1 MKKILTLLAFLT
13 SFSIFAQNTPMV
25 SLKAFQGDS
34 LLGEM
39 KIKLYDETPL
49 HRDNFLKLVKS
60 GFYDGTLF
68 HRVIPG
74 FMIQAGDPNSKTAPA
89 GQQLGSGDVGYTI
102 PAEIKPNLFHK
113 KGALA
118 GARQGDEV
126 NPRKE
131 SSGCQFYIVTGNITP
146 ENQLKAMEAQKGQ
159 GNPQQIF
166 NQIIY
171 RPENKA
177 ILDSLIQLQKVGNMD
192 AFDKLIGE
200 KIEPLIQI
208 EMAKAGSTFKYSSEA
223 ISAYTT
229 IGGAPFLDNEYTVF
243 GEVVEGL
250 ELSDKVQ
257 NAARDQSDRPKTN
270 IRLEMKIIE

>member
-1 MKKILTLLAFLT
+1 MKKILTFLAFLT

-126 NPRKE
+126 NPKKE

-146 ENQLKAMEAQKGQ
+146 ENQLKSIEAQKGQ
-159 GNPQQIF
+159 GNPQQLF

-177 ILDSLIQLQKVGNMD
+177 ILDSLIQLQKTGNMD

-208 EMAKAGSTFKYSSEA
+208 EMAKAGSSFKFSAEA
-223 ISAYTT
+223 INAYST

-250 ELSDKVQ
+250 ELSEKVQ
-257 NAARDQSDRPKTN
+257 NAARDQSDRPKVN

>member
-1 MKKILTLLAFLT
+1 MKKILTFLAFLT

-126 NPRKE
+126 NPKKE

-146 ENQLKAMEAQKGQ
+146 EIQLKAMEAQKGQ
-159 GNPQQIF
+159 GNPQQLF

-177 ILDSLIQLQKVGNMD
+177 ILDSLIQLQKIGNMD

-208 EMAKAGSTFKYSSEA
+208 EMAKAGSSFKFSAEA
-223 ISAYTT
+223 INAYST

-250 ELSDKVQ
+250 ELSEKVQ
-257 NAARDQSDRPKTN
+257 NAARDQSDRPKVN

>member
-1 MKKILTLLAFLT
+1 MKKILTFLAFLT

-126 NPRKE
+126 NPKKE

-146 ENQLKAMEAQKGQ
+146 ENQLKSIETQKGQ
-159 GNPQQIF
+159 GNPQQLF

-177 ILDSLIQLQKVGNMD
+177 ILDSLIQLQKIGNMD

-208 EMAKAGSTFKYSSEA
+208 EMAKAGSSFKFSAEA
-223 ISAYTT
+223 INAYST

-250 ELSDKVQ
+250 ELSEKVQ
-257 NAARDQSDRPKTN
+257 NAARDQSDRPKVN

>member
-89 GQQLGSGDVGYTI
+89 GQPLGAGDVGYTI

-126 NPRKE
+126 NPKKE

-208 EMAKAGSTFKYSSEA
+208 EMAKAGSTFKYSAEA

-257 NAARDQSDRPKTN
+257 NAARDQNDRPKTN

>member
-1 MKKILTLLAFLT
+1 MKKILTFLAFLT

-25 SLKAFQGDS
+25 SLRAFQGDS

-126 NPRKE
+126 NPKKE

-159 GNPQQIF
+159 GNPQQLF

-177 ILDSLIQLQKVGNMD
+177 ILDSLIQLQKIGNMD

-200 KIEPLIQI
+200 KIEPLIRI
-208 EMAKAGSTFKYSSEA
+208 EMAKAGSSFKFSAEA
-223 ISAYTT
+223 INAYST

-250 ELSDKVQ
+250 ELSEKVQ
-257 NAARDQSDRPKTN
+257 NAARDQRDRPKVN

>member
-257 NAARDQSDRPKTN
+257 NAARDQNDRPKTN

>member
-208 EMAKAGSTFKYSSEA
+208 EMAKAGSTFKYSAEA

-257 NAARDQSDRPKTN
+257 NAARDQNDRPKTN

>member
-1 MKKILTLLAFLT
+1 MRKIFTLLAFCS

-89 GQQLGSGDVGYTI
+89 GQPLGAGDVGYTI
-102 PAEIKPNLFHK
+102 PAEFNNKFYHK

-126 NPRKE
+126 NPQKA
-131 SSGCQFYIVTGNITP
+131 SSGCQFYIVTGTVNS
-146 ENQLKAMEAQKGQ
+146 ESQLKSIESQKGT

-171 RPENKA
+171 RPENKS
-177 ILDSLIQLQKVGNMD
+177 ILDSLIQLQNTGNMD
-192 AFDKLIGE
+192 GFDKLIAE
-200 KIEPLIQI
+200 KIEPLINA
-208 EMAKAGSTFKYSSEA
+208 EMAISSSSFMFSPEA
-223 ISAYTT
+223 IKDYGN
-229 IGGAPFLDNEYTVF
+229 IGGAPFLDNDYTVF
-243 GEVVEGL
+243 GEVVEGIDL
-250 ELSDKVQ
+250 ADKVQ
-257 NAARDQSDRPKTN
+257 NVARDGGDRPKVN
-270 IRLEMKIIE
+270 IRIEMKIIE

>member
-1 MKKILTLLAFLT
+1 MKKILTFLAFLT

-126 NPRKE
+126 NPKKE
-131 SSGCQFYIVTGNITP
+131 SSGCQFYIVTGNNSRKSI
-146 ENQLKAMEAQKGQ
+146 KS
-159 GNPQQIF
+159 
-166 NQIIY
+166 
-171 RPENKA
+171 
-177 ILDSLIQLQKVGNMD
+177 D
-192 AFDKLIGE
+192 
-200 KIEPLIQI
+200 
-208 EMAKAGSTFKYSSEA
+208 GSTKRSRKSSA
-223 ISAYTT
+223 TFQPNYLQT
-229 IGGAPFLDNEYTVF
+229 
-243 GEVVEGL
+243 
-250 ELSDKVQ
+250 
-257 NAARDQSDRPKTN
+257 
-270 IRLEMKIIE
+270 

>member
-1 MKKILTLLAFLT
+1 MKKILTFLAFLT

-126 NPRKE
+126 NPKKE

-159 GNPQQIF
+159 GNPQQLF

-177 ILDSLIQLQKVGNMD
+177 ILDSLIQLQKTGNMD

-208 EMAKAGSTFKYSSEA
+208 EMAKAGSSFKFSAEA
-223 ISAYTT
+223 INAYLT

-250 ELSDKVQ
+250 ELSEKVQ
-257 NAARDQSDRPKTN
+257 NAARDQSDRPKVN

>member
-1 MKKILTLLAFLT
+1 MKKILTFLAFLT

-74 FMIQAGDPNSKTAPA
+74 FMIQAGDPNSKT
-89 GQQLGSGDVGYTI
+89 I

-126 NPRKE
+126 NPKKE

-159 GNPQQIF
+159 GNPQQLF

-177 ILDSLIQLQKVGNMD
+177 ILDSLIQLQKTGNMD

-208 EMAKAGSTFKYSSEA
+208 EMAKAGSSFKFSAEA
-223 ISAYTT
+223 INAYST

-250 ELSDKVQ
+250 ELSEKVQ
-257 NAARDQSDRPKTN
+257 NAARDQSDRPKVN

>member
-208 EMAKAGSTFKYSSEA
+208 EMAKAGSTFKYSAEA

-257 NAARDQSDRPKTN
+257 NAGRDQNDRPKTN

>member
-1 MKKILTLLAFLT
+1 MKKILTLLAFLS

-60 GFYDGTLF
+60 GFYNGTLF
-68 HRVIPG
+68 HRVISG
-74 FMIQAGDPNSKTAPA
+74 FMIQAGDPNSKSAAP
-89 GQQLGSGDVGYTI
+89 GQQLGAGDVGYTI

-126 NPRKE
+126 NPQKA
-131 SSGCQFYIVTGNITP
+131 SSGCQFYIVTGNVTS
-146 ENQLKAMEAQKGQ
+146 ENQLKSIEAQKGQ

-177 ILDSLIQLQKVGNMD
+177 ILDSLIQLQKIGNMN

-208 EMAKAGSTFKYSSEA
+208 ELAKAGGSFKFSAEA

-250 ELSDKVQ
+250 DLSDKIQ
-257 NAARDQSDRPKTN
+257 NVAKDQNDRPNVN
-270 IRLEMKIIE
+270 IRIEMKIIE

>member
-1 MKKILTLLAFLT
+1 MKKILTFLAFLT

-126 NPRKE
+126 NPKKE

-159 GNPQQIF
+159 GNPQQLF

-177 ILDSLIQLQKVGNMD
+177 ILDSLIQLQKTGNMD

-208 EMAKAGSTFKYSSEA
+208 EMAKAGSSFKFSAEA
-223 ISAYTT
+223 INAYST

-250 ELSDKVQ
+250 ELSEKVQ
-257 NAARDQSDRPKTN
+257 NAARDQSDRPKVN